1 MEFES
6 LETTQEKMRMV
17 LEELTWNEARIR
29 QSSEQGF
36 ERNPAFV
43 TPELSANAEMY
54 SEAKCHMVARIR
66 SMNIEA
72 VCVVKTALIAI
83 ARGVEEFEMGAFGK
97 WYASQFNLPSRSAKK
112 TLDGRVE
119 PERLFDR
126 VRYPSAV
133 FQNRLQLFGRF
144 DRKPIPCKDRRL
156 ERPLSFAEQPACLA
170 PVLDRVRQIDQVRL
184 GRIVKERPH
193 ALVRRAAA
201 ALYQE

>member
-1 MEFES
+1 
-6 LETTQEKMRMV
+6 MRMM
-17 LEELTWNEARIR
+17 LKELTRNKARIR
-29 QSSEQGF
+29 QPSKEGF

-43 TPELSANAEMY
+43 TPELSADAEMD

-133 FQNRLQLFGRF
+133 FQNRLQLFGILYQ
-144 DRKPIPCKDRRL
+144 K
-156 ERPLSFAEQPACLA
+156 Q
-170 PVLDRVRQIDQVRL
+170 
-184 GRIVKERPH
+184 
-193 ALVRRAAA
+193 RRAADEIGCGLVTA
-201 ALYQE
+201 DEKLLQYAE